1 MNGNNM
7 LTLPS
12 VGQVDVFI
20 ILINTLCLYCVVF
33 VFSRREKKRQSK
45 ALIGPLQMYSNE
57 ILH

>member
-1 MNGNNM
+1 M

-20 ILINTLCLYCVVF
+20 VLINTLCLYCVVF
-33 VFSRREKKRQSK
+33 VFNRRGKKRQSK
-45 ALIGPLQMYSNE
+45 ALTGLQMYSNE

>member
-20 ILINTLCLYCVVF
+20 VLINTLCLYCVVF
-33 VFSRREKKRQSK
+33 VFNRRGKKRQSK
-45 ALIGPLQMYSNE
+45 ALTGLQMYSNE